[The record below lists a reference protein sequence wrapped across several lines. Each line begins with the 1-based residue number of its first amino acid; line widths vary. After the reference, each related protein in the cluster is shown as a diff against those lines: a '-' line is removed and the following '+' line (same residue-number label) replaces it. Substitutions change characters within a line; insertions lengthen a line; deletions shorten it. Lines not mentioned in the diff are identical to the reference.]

1 MAVSLKVVHCI
12 SGREKVF
19 PQTFL
24 SELSCVISKCR
35 LKFLQIRQNIFF
47 RAQKNHSRKTPKF
60 EHSKDGK
67 SPKLTSS
74 LLKDHQT

>member
-1 MAVSLKVVHCI
+1 M
-12 SGREKVF
+12 E
-19 PQTFL
+19 
-24 SELSCVISKCR
+24 R

-74 LLKDHQT
+74 LLKDHQTLQKIVIIPTLSDPSRVRNACYF